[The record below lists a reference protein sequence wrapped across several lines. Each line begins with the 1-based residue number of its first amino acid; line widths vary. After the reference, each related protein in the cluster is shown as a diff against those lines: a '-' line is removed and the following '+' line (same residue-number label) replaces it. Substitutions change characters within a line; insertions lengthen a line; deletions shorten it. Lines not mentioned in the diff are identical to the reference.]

1 MPKHYPAPA
10 TASVDPSPE
19 LAEHQAQVDQQLA
32 DTLRRA
38 AALWLA
44 QIPPTARQGTYS
56 TLRNEF
62 LWAAEAAYF
71 DVVGHRL
78 LVVPT

>member
-1 MPKHYPAPA
+1 MPKHYPAPV
-10 TASVDPSPE
+10 TASADPSPE
-19 LAEHQAQVDQQLA
+19 LAERTAQVDQQLV

-44 QIPPTARQGTYS
+44 QVPPTAQQLPYS
-56 TLRNEF
+56 TAQNTF
-62 LWAAEAAYF
+62 LHAAEGAYF

-78 LVVPT
+78 LGQ